1 MNETIRDAI
10 QTIIDVAWGGQ
21 LGRVQD
27 LVLALSVLA
36 AWVAQNFLSNGGEDE
51 VGTTTAPISEEDALA
66 LLKSAVASGKGDPAI
81 LAIPWQLVLKI
92 VIEKVLEYILA
103 SSGK

>member
-36 AWVAQNFLSNGGEDE
+36 AWIAKNFLSNSDDE

-66 LLKSAVASGKGDPAI
+66 LLKSAVASRKGDPAI

-92 VIEKVLEYILA
+92 VIEKVLEYLLA